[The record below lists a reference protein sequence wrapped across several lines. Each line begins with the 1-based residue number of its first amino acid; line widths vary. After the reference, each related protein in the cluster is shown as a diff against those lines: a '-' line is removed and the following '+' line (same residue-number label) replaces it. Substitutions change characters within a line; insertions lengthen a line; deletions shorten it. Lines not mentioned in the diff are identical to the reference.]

1 MGLLCFRNLNV
12 CFLSQVRKIFSN
24 YFSYKFS
31 VSFSLFLFWNSY
43 NSNVSMLN
51 IVPMSLKISF
61 FLNYFFLFAI
71 LTTLFFRYLIHSS
84 VLINLMLILCSV
96 FFFSFQLLY
105 YSALIGS
112 FLYFLTLCWSYHCV
126 PLFFFTSLMSI
137 PITIT

>member
-1 MGLLCFRNLNV
+1 MYVFFPRLGKFSAIIFHIS
-12 CFLSQVRKIFSN
+12 FLSLSL
-24 YFSYKFS
+24 S
-31 VSFSLFLFWNSY
+31 SFSGTPIIQMSVCLILFQWA
-43 NSNVSMLN
+43 
-51 IVPMSLKISF
+51 LKYP
-61 FLNYFFLFAI
+61 FLNCFFLFAI
-71 LTTLFFRYLIHSS
+71 LTILFFRYLIHSS

-126 PLFFFTSLMSI
+126 PLFFFTGLMSI